1 MPLPE
6 NPIHTPVRG
15 GGAPPGVPARF
26 SRGARGFRPW
36 GCGPVLTGRRGVP
49 TPVFPAWFPRPAPPH
64 GIPVEK
70 NPLYCAHTR
79 EG

>member
-26 SRGARGFRPW
+26 SRDA
-36 GCGPVLTGRRGVP
+36 VGVP
-49 TPVFPAWFPRPAPPH
+49 APGFPARFPRPALRRSPGLYALSPS
-64 GIPVEK
+64 PSVEK
-70 NPLYCAHTR
+70 NPYTALTR
-79 EG
+79 ERDR

>member
-6 NPIHTPVRG
+6 NPIHTAVRG
-15 GGAPPGVPARF
+15 GGAPPGFPTQFSRDAVGVPAP
-26 SRGARGFRPW
+26 G
-36 GCGPVLTGRRGVP
+36 
-49 TPVFPAWFPRPAPPH
+49 FPARFPRPALRRSPGLYALSPS
-64 GIPVEK
+64 PAVEK

>member
-26 SRGARGFRPW
+26 SRGA
-36 GCGPVLTGRRGVP
+36 VGVP
-49 TPVFPAWFPRPAPPH
+49 APGVPARFPRPALRRSPGLRPQPPS
-64 GIPVEK
+64 VEK
-70 NPLYCAHTR
+70 TPYTALTR
-79 EG
+79 ERDR